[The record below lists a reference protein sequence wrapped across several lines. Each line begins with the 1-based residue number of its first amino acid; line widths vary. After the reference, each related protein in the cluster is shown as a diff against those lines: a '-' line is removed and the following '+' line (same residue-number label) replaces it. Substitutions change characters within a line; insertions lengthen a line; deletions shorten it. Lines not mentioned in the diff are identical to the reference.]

1 MTSSLQSG
9 RHLDQLAELEEERRF
24 LLRSLKDLEKEYD
37 AGDVDDDDYAT
48 LKDGYTARAADVLR
62 QIEAGQRKLAPK
74 QPGRWKR
81 KIAVTVAVVVGSA
94 GIGLALAQAWGE
106 RGANQEITGF
116 TPGDDVRAVLAS
128 ARAALND
135 GNFPAANELFF
146 RVVESEQDR
155 GVDNPEALAYY
166 GWTLAL
172 GTRNNLDAE
181 ASAQQLE
188 LSLLALDRA
197 IGMDATYADPYCF
210 VAIIEASFRG
220 DPVRALPFVE
230 QCEANNPPADM
241 ADLIAAFADEIRA
254 DAAAADS

>member
-1 MTSSLQSG
+1 MTSTLRSG
-9 RHLDQLAELEEERRF
+9 RNLDQLAELEEERRF
-24 LLRSLKDLEKEYD
+24 LLRSLKDLEKEHE
-37 AGDVDDDDYAT
+37 AGDVDDNDYET

-62 QIEAGQRKLAPK
+62 QIEVGQRKLAPK
-74 QPGRWKR
+74 QPRRLTR
-81 KIAVTVAVVVGSA
+81 KLAITTVVLLGSA
-94 GIGLALAQAWGE
+94 GIGIALAQAWGE

-128 ARAALND
+128 ARAAMND

-146 RVVESEQDR
+146 RAVESEQDR

-172 GTRNNLDAE
+172 GTRDNLDGA

-188 LSLLALDRA
+188 LALLALDRA
-197 IGMDATYADPYCF
+197 TTMDQAYADPYCF
-210 VAIIEASFRG
+210 IAIIESNFRN

-230 QCEANNPPADM
+230 SCEANNPPADM
-241 ADLIAAFADEIRA
+241 ADLIAAFSDDIRA
-254 DAAAADS
+254 DAAAAET

>member
-1 MTSSLQSG
+1 MTSTLRSG
-9 RHLDQLAELEEERRF
+9 RNLDQLAELEEERRF
-24 LLRSLKDLEKEYD
+24 LLRSLKDLEKEHD
-37 AGDVDDDDYAT
+37 AGDVDHDDYDT

-74 QPGRWKR
+74 QPKRWTR
-81 KIAVTVAVVVGSA
+81 KIAMTVVVLLGSA

-106 RGANQEITGF
+106 RGTNQEITGF

-172 GTRNNLDAE
+172 GTRDNLDAA
-181 ASAQQLE
+181 ASEQQLE
-188 LSLLALDRA
+188 LALLALDRA
-197 IGMDATYADPYCF
+197 TTMDETYADPYCF
-210 VAIIEASFRG
+210 IAIIESNFRD

-230 QCEANNPPADM
+230 SCESNNPPADM
-241 ADLIAAFADEIRA
+241 ADLIAAFSDDIRA
-254 DAAAADS
+254 GAAAES